1 MPEKRLLSMA
11 SLVSSGEFN
20 CVDRLKPGLHPFFSM
35 YIFTITLIGH
45 INFIVEERKCTASGG
60 IEVVQCL
67 AAGMG
72 LKGWSISGQVPGNQ
86 ASLTMHLAEGKKT

>member
-1 MPEKRLLSMA
+1 MA
-11 SLVSSGEFN
+11 SLVFSGEFN
-20 CVDRLKPGLHPFFSM
+20 RVDRLKPGLHPFFSTG
-35 YIFTITLIGH
+35 IFTITLLWK
-45 INFIVEERKCTASGG
+45 ERKCTASGG

-72 LKGWSISGQVPGNQ
+72 LEGWSICGQVPGNQ